1 MAFEIKQAIND
12 FLDFLYPMKLNS
24 KNNLK
29 GLKCNITEINEQQDY
44 SIPNFPL
51 DNMKFGADS
60 IYKMPLKLNVR
71 VFVYAENIT
80 EFESRIEQTQ
90 LSDDLFNVTSL
101 YNKVYRNLKIE
112 SYARDTNNQV
122 LGGAYYN
129 IAMKEVILVSALV
142 SNFAPTKKGGYSS
155 KNNAGTRNTQKVKRS
170 TLKEGKV
177 KAFGS

>member
-12 FLDFLYPMKLNS
+12 FFDFLYPMKLNS

-44 SIPNFPL
+44 GIPSFPL

-71 VFVYAENIT
+71 VFVYATDLT
-80 EFESRIEQTQ
+80 EFESRLEETQ

-101 YNKVYRNLKIE
+101 YDKVYRNLKIV
-112 SYARDTNNQV
+112 SYARDLNNQI

-129 IAMKEVILVSALV
+129 IAMQEVILVQALV
-142 SNFAPTKKGGYSS
+142 SNFAPAKKGGYSS
-155 KNNAGTRNTQKVKRS
+155 KNNAGTRNTTPIKKSV
-170 TLKEGKV
+170 LKDLAG
-177 KAFGS
+177 